1 MSIVEVPAAVRCRL
15 WRIDLD
21 ATLSAEAIASLSDDE
36 WERAHRFVFAHDRRR
51 FIAAHAALRST
62 LSAETG
68 IPAAGLDFRF
78 GAFGKPAL
86 VEPPGIQFNMSHSKS
101 VGMIAVA
108 IPTGSDSEIGVD
120 VELLR
125 HMPDAE
131 ALAETYFTAHERA
144 ALAAA
149 APHERDLA
157 FLRCWT
163 RKESCLKATGL
174 GLSVD
179 TRSFEVGVDGGA
191 REVRIAGEAGLTRLE
206 LASFDGG
213 KDLVCAAARVQAIDT
228 PRARPLMPEREA
240 CL

>member
-1 MSIVEVPAAVRCRL
+1 MSIVRISSAAHCRL
-15 WRIDLD
+15 WRVDLD
-21 ATLSAEAIASLSDDE
+21 VMPAGDAAASLSNDE
-36 WERAHRFVFAHDRRR
+36 WERAHRFVFARDRNR

-68 IPAAGLDFRF
+68 IPGAYLDFSF
-78 GAFGKPAL
+78 GPFGKPAL
-86 VEPPGIQFNMSHSKS
+86 VDPPDIRFNLSHSKS
-101 VGMIAVA
+101 VGMIA
-108 IPTGSDSEIGVD
+108 IGTGAELGVD

-131 ALAETYFTAHERA
+131 ALADAHFTAHERR

-157 FLRCWT
+157 FLRGWT
-163 RKESCLKATGL
+163 RKEACLKATGM

-179 TRSFEVGVDGGA
+179 TRSFEVGLDADGREVQIPVDGG
-191 REVRIAGEAGLTRLE
+191 LLRLE
-206 LASFDGG
+206 LISFDGG
-213 KDLVCAAARVQAIDT
+213 AGVVCAAARMLALEPAVSPPAI
-228 PRARPLMPEREA
+228 PEREV